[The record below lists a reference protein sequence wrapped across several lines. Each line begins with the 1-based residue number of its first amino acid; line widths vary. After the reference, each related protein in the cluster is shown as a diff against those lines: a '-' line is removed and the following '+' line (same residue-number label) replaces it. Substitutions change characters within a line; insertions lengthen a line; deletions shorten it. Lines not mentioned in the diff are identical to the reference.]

1 VIRHRGNS
9 WTVSVYVGLDP
20 LTGRERR
27 VTRTVRG
34 KPGQQRPPKEARDLE
49 ARLLVEA
56 GNGEHREARVTVAEL
71 LARWIEHTGPDLSP
85 KTLHEYQGCVDRM
98 IVPRIGTVRIDK
110 LTPAMLDRLYRTLRD
125 EGGRNGTPLAPATI
139 RQVHAILRRS
149 LVHAERWGWINRNPA
164 TLASPPKVHRR
175 EIVPPSPEQMRRILA
190 AARDDSPDLGVAV
203 WLAAITG
210 ARRGE
215 LCGLRWSDLE
225 DESFV
230 IRRSVASLSGRIVVK
245 TPKTHRARHVALDDE
260 TLRLLR
266 AHRIARAEIVLALG
280 LRLEDDAYVLSD
292 HPSAAEP
299 LRPDTFTDRFRRLA
313 RRLGLACRLHD
324 LRHWHVTQALG
335 AGLPVRDVAERVG
348 DASARMTLD
357 VYGHAI
363 VGADRRAAEV
373 VAGVLTDAPPRAS
386 SRRRPSTTRRSAAT
400 SEATLFDTER

>member
-1 VIRHRGNS
+1 
-9 WTVSVYVGLDP
+9 
-20 LTGRERR
+20 
-27 VTRTVRG
+27 
-34 KPGQQRPPKEARDLE
+34 
-49 ARLLVEA
+49 
-56 GNGEHREARVTVAEL
+56 
-71 LARWIEHTGPDLSP
+71 
-85 KTLHEYQGCVDRM
+85 
-98 IVPRIGTVRIDK
+98 
-110 LTPAMLDRLYRTLRD
+110 MLFRSYRTLRD

-175 EIVPPSPEQMRRILA
+175 EIVPPSPEQMRCILA

-230 IRRSVASLSGRIVVK
+230 IRRSVVSLSGRVAVK
-245 TPKTHRARHVALDDE
+245 DPKTHRARRVALDDE

-266 AHRIARAEIVLALG
+266 AHRIARAEIALALG
-280 LRLEDDAYVLSD
+280 LRLEDDAYVLSN

-348 DASARMTLD
+348 HASARMTLD

-373 VAGVLTDAPPRAS
+373 VAGVLTDAPSRTSA
-386 SRRRPSTTRRSAAT
+386 RRRPSSTRKSAAT

>member
-1 VIRHRGNS
+1 
-9 WTVSVYVGLDP
+9 
-20 LTGRERR
+20 
-27 VTRTVRG
+27 
-34 KPGQQRPPKEARDLE
+34 
-49 ARLLVEA
+49 
-56 GNGEHREARVTVAEL
+56 
-71 LARWIEHTGPDLSP
+71 
-85 KTLHEYQGCVDRM
+85 
-98 IVPRIGTVRIDK
+98 
-110 LTPAMLDRLYRTLRD
+110 
-125 EGGRNGTPLAPATI
+125 
-139 RQVHAILRRS
+139 
-149 LVHAERWGWINRNPA
+149 
-164 TLASPPKVHRR
+164 
-175 EIVPPSPEQMRRILA
+175 MRCILA
-190 AARDDSPDLGVAV
+190 AARDDSPDLGIAV

-230 IRRSVASLSGRIVVK
+230 IRRSVVSLSGRVAVK
-245 TPKTHRARHVALDDE
+245 DPKTHRARRVALDDE

-266 AHRIARAEIVLALG
+266 AHRVARAEIALALG

-348 DASARMTLD
+348 HASARMTLD

-363 VGADRRAAEV
+363 AGADRRAAEV
-373 VAGVLTDAPPRAS
+373 VAGVLTDAPPRTSA
-386 SRRRPSTTRRSAAT
+386 RRRPSSTRKSAAT